1 MTQGSGKV
9 RTVHVRIGSRVKF
22 EDNDSANMSLKG
34 RCGRLI
40 SSEESFRATGI
51 RHPKAAVDFGGA
63 SEMNADLTFPVN
75 TRVLIQGLQNAPQ
88 YNGQDGTVESFD
100 EGRGRYIVRLGD
112 GSTIALKPGNVVP
125 VSAGTPV
132 EPNES
137 CLSSSFDPALVFVE
151 VSFSIRE
158 SETER
163 LLF

>member
-1 MTQGSGKV
+1 
-9 RTVHVRIGSRVKF
+9 
-22 EDNDSANMSLKG
+22 
-34 RCGRLI
+34 
-40 SSEESFRATGI
+40 
-51 RHPKAAVDFGGA
+51 
-63 SEMNADLTFPVN
+63 MNADLTFPVN

-151 VSFSIRE
+151 VSFRSQRVRQRGCYFKKERNEYRE
-158 SETER
+158 TLDV
-163 LLF
+163 LLL